1 MSLQRYVG
9 AAWASVHGPT
19 DPVRMLRWLCE
30 QRFHGLVP
38 SPSPRPIA
46 YAALAASASDYP
58 IEFPAVRCSSI
69 LAERPSTAG
78 LASARDGDLR
88 LGRQAAQQGVALAAA
103 VATRFVI
110 LEPGLVPVMGE
121 VERDDLGDPSYDW
134 TKERAE
140 ALMARRKVSLPSS
153 LDRVCRAVFE
163 LARSNPDFTFCL
175 TQSRS
180 LLAVA
185 SVEALRLVFE
195 DLGSVRLC
203 YWHDA
208 AIAARREQV
217 LGEPQGAWLDAFA
230 DRCVGCN
237 LGDARQEGLYLPPG
251 SGGVDYPLLASY
263 LRPAGRTAAACLE
276 LDPSVPSGEMPGMRA
291 CLDKFGL

>member
-19 DPVRMLRWLCE
+19 DPVRLLRWLCE
-30 QRFHGLVP
+30 AKFHGLVP

-46 YAALAASASDYP
+46 YAAMADAATDYP
-58 IEFPAVRCSSI
+58 IDFPAVRCSSI
-69 LAERPSTAG
+69 LAERPTTAG
-78 LASARDGDLR
+78 LASAREGDLR
-88 LGRQAAQQGVALAAA
+88 LAKQAAQQGVALAAS
-103 VATRFVI
+103 VATRCVI

-121 VERDDLGDPSYDW
+121 IEREDLGDPSYDW
-134 TKERAE
+134 TKERVE
-140 ALMARRKVSLPSS
+140 ALVARRKVSLPPA

-163 LARSNPDFTFCL
+163 LARANPDFTFCL

-180 LLAVA
+180 VLAVA
-185 SVEALRLVFE
+185 SVEALQMVFE
-195 DLGSVRLC
+195 DLGGVRLG

-217 LGEPQGAWLDAFA
+217 LGEPQGAWLEAFA
-230 DRCVGCN
+230 DRCVGCS

-251 SGGVDYPLLASY
+251 SGAVDYPLLASY
-263 LRPAGRTAAACLE
+263 LKPAGRSAVACLE
-276 LDPSVPSGEMPGMRA
+276 LDPSVASGELPGMRA